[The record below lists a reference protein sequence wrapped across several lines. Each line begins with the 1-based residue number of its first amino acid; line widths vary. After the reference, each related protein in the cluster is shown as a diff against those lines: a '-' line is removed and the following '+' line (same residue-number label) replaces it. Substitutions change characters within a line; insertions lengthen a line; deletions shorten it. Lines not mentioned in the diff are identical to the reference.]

1 MTYKS
6 TPTSLRTRWGEG
18 RRLEFIEF
26 RLLWERTIN
35 RGELMEFFGISSQQ
49 ASADLAKYMQIA
61 PDNIVYDK
69 RRKAY
74 RATPQFTPALV
85 TPDAQAYLQG
95 LREQGEAAAGT
106 AGASFMGWRAPVD
119 ILRMPSRTI
128 ASDVLMRLLWAMH
141 DGVELQV
148 RYQSMRRPSPT
159 LRWIAPH
166 AFAFDGLR
174 WHARAWCHEDNDF
187 RDFVLSRIL
196 EVAAERPTEIDTT
209 TDAWWH
215 SFVDVVVRPRVG
227 LTTGQRAAIE
237 SDFGMHGGRL
247 VLRLRKALAFYLLR
261 HLRLDRESD
270 EPPAAQPLELV
281 NSVDLIDVLAAGRKS
296 PAISLGSPP
305 AN

>member
-1 MTYKS
+1 LTKKS
-6 TPTSLRTRWGEG
+6 TPNSLRTRWGEG

-35 RGELMEFFGISSQQ
+35 RGELMEFFGISAQQ

-61 PDNIVYDK
+61 PDNIAYDK

-74 RATPQFTPALV
+74 CATPQLTPALV
-85 TPDAQAYLQG
+85 TPDAQAYLQR
-95 LREQGEAAAGT
+95 LREQGEAGGAAG
-106 AGASFMGWRAPVD
+106 GSFMGWRAPVD
-119 ILRMPSRTI
+119 VVRMPSRSI
-128 ASDVLMRLLWAMH
+128 APDVLMRLLWAMR

-174 WHARAWCHEDNDF
+174 WHARAWCHENHNY

-209 TDAWWH
+209 SDAWWH
-215 SFVDVVVRPRVG
+215 SFVEVVVRPRVG

-247 VLRLRKALAFYLLR
+247 VLRSRKALAFYLLR

-296 PAISLGSPP
+296 SAISLGSPP
-305 AN
+305 SH